1 MSPSLELMAKYLVH
15 QQFYSEQDDAIVSR
29 DKQVQVHPEEEKG
42 VPMAGFH
49 FPPLL
54 HQGRVFN
61 GALGH
66 LLGFSFQP
74 EGQDMN
80 CLKDTEAPNPDQQGW
95 RREEGMVVW
104 IRSNPFK
111 SEVFMGSASDTR
123 WQAVSPALL
132 SVLLLIGFCAPAQA
146 QVGSEGGPQADP
158 ADVASVDAIVAAVYD
173 VISGPAGEARDW
185 DRWRSLFLPEARL
198 ISLGRNREGG
208 NSYRVLT
215 PQDYVEM
222 AGTSL
227 EENGFFETEIGRTQE
242 EFGPVVHLFSAY
254 QSKRTLD
261 DPEPFARGINS
272 FQLMN
277 DGERWWVLTIYWTS
291 ERPDLPIPER
301 YIR

>member
-1 MSPSLELMAKYLVH
+1 MDS
-15 QQFYSEQDDAIVSR
+15 VSYI
-29 DKQVQVHPEEEKG
+29 Q
-42 VPMAGFH
+42 
-49 FPPLL
+49 
-54 HQGRVFN
+54 
-61 GALGH
+61 
-66 LLGFSFQP
+66 
-74 EGQDMN
+74 
-80 CLKDTEAPNPDQQGW
+80 
-95 RREEGMVVW
+95 
-104 IRSNPFK
+104 
-111 SEVFMGSASDTR
+111 SEVLMGSASNTR

-132 SVLLLIGFCAPAQA
+132 SILLLIAFGAPAQA
-146 QVGSEGGPQADP
+146 QVGPEGGPQADP

-208 NSYRVLT
+208 NPYRVLT
-215 PQDYVEM
+215 PEDYVEM

>member
-1 MSPSLELMAKYLVH
+1 
-15 QQFYSEQDDAIVSR
+15 
-29 DKQVQVHPEEEKG
+29 
-42 VPMAGFH
+42 
-49 FPPLL
+49 
-54 HQGRVFN
+54 
-61 GALGH
+61 
-66 LLGFSFQP
+66 
-74 EGQDMN
+74 
-80 CLKDTEAPNPDQQGW
+80 
-95 RREEGMVVW
+95 
-104 IRSNPFK
+104 
-111 SEVFMGSASDTR
+111 MGSASNTR

-132 SVLLLIGFCAPAQA
+132 SILLLIAFGAPAQA
-146 QVGSEGGPQADP
+146 QVGPEGGPQADP

-198 ISLGRNREGG
+198 ISLGRNREGK
-208 NSYRVLT
+208 NPYRVLT
-215 PQDYVEM
+215 PEDYVEM

-291 ERPDLPIPER
+291 EQPDLPIPER